1 MPNQSTCGAPRLVR
15 LNALTNPPSPAEDHW
30 LAHYGLGLERVEA
43 NDPDAILNCAADC
56 DVLFVVATALPP
68 AVING
73 LANCRLISRLG
84 NGTDKIAVDTASA
97 HGIVVSNAP
106 YFCVPEMSD
115 HIMAMVLS
123 LSRRLLRMDAH
134 MRAGAYATARDEGVN
149 LTRLAGQ
156 TLGIVG
162 FGATG
167 PEVARRAAPFGMEV
181 IATRKNMAAPIA
193 PDLDVEMIDL
203 DTLLARADYVSL
215 QLPLSTETYHII
227 DEAALAKMKPGS
239 FLINT
244 SRGALVDED
253 ALARAVA
260 SGHLAGA
267 AIDTF
272 EDIDIFAENPP
283 PPESPLLDLDN
294 IILTPHTAGLSIQ
307 AAADATRTGIENA
320 VAALNGMLPPAENI
334 VNKGV
339 EPRFP
344 LAPFDPGHFATLG
357 ENRVVHP

>member
-1 MPNQSTCGAPRLVR
+1 MLNQNTREAPHLVR
-15 LNALTNPPSPAEDHW
+15 LNALTNPPSPAEDRW
-30 LAHYGLGLERVEA
+30 LAHYGLELERVEA
-43 NDPDAILNCAADC
+43 NDPDAILNYAADC

-68 AVING
+68 AVVNG
-73 LANCRLISRLG
+73 LANCSLISRLG

-97 HGIVVSNAP
+97 NGIVVSNTP
-106 YFCVPEMSD
+106 YFCVSEMSD
-115 HIMAMVLS
+115 HIMAMLLS

-134 MRAGAYATARDEGVN
+134 MRAGAYTTARDEGVH

-167 PEVARRAAPFGMEV
+167 PEVARRAAPFGMQV
-181 IATRKNMAAPIA
+181 IATRKNMATPID
-193 PDLDVEMIDL
+193 PDLDIEIVDL
-203 DTLLARADYVSL
+203 DTLLTRADYISL
-215 QLPLSTETYHII
+215 QLPLSMETYHII
-227 DEAALAKMKPGS
+227 DETALAKMKSGS

-272 EDIDIFAENPP
+272 EGIDIFAENSPT
-283 PPESPLLDLDN
+283 PESPLLDLDN
-294 IILTPHTAGLSIQ
+294 VILTPHTAGLSIQ

-320 VAALNGMLPPAENI
+320 VALLNGMLPPTENI
-334 VNKGV
+334 VNKDV

-344 LAPFDPGHFATLG
+344 LAPFDLDHFTKLG
-357 ENRVVHP
+357 KNHVDHI